1 MIKQEHDIL
10 DNDLKNFEVPQNYFI
25 SIEDKVLKNYH
36 RRQNKRKLTYLGMSL
51 CGLVIVVSGVFF
63 IDNIGNNQQ
72 QLAEKFISVKDTL
85 KSDNNNLISLN
96 NQKDLALNSN
106 IEGYREQTA
115 ENEID
120 NKTIGNDRIDSDFTA
135 SELDYLENYLNE
147 DNYELVYN
155 TLMK

>member
-115 ENEID
+115 EKEID